1 MSSCLDAARP
11 ETAQAETTRFRP
23 AIHFTAR
30 DTWLNDPNGLV
41 FHNGLY
47 HLFFQ
52 NNPHG
57 SVWGN
62 MSWGHATSRDLLHWT
77 EHPVAIACDEAE
89 DIYSGSVVVDHGNT
103 SGFGTADAPAL
114 VAIYTS
120 AYKAASQH
128 SGTQAQSLAYST
140 DAGMTW
146 KKYDGNPVLS
156 RHSPHFRDPKV
167 FRYQGDQGACWV
179 MVAVEAQHQ
188 KVVFYRS
195 DDLKSWV
202 FLSDFGPANADAGEW
217 ECPDLFPLP
226 VDGDPD
232 NIKWVLIVN
241 VNPGAVAGGS
251 GGQYFIGSFDGIR
264 FCPDAGSLAAPAGV
278 SALGDSAA
286 AATALQQCLWL
297 DWGRDCYASVSFS
310 DAPDGRRIIIGWMN
324 NWDYANQ
331 LPTAP
336 WRSSMTIAREVR
348 LTANSGSA
356 RLIQQPVLAGGCA
369 GADLPAA
376 KDHVNADPFELE
388 HSAFRLP
395 DAVPGS
401 AHIIEAEILP
411 GSAERIEFRLF
422 GNVDGSAGTVLSYN
436 AAAAVLL
443 LDRRRSGSTG
453 FHEKFASAES
463 APLVLEDG
471 LLKLQIVVDHC
482 SVEVFAQ
489 GGKVVLTDLIF
500 PEVGNRGNW
509 LSAGNGSARILKLTT
524 STLT

>member
-1 MSSCLDAARP
+1 MSSRLDAARP
-11 ETAQAETTRFRP
+11 ETAPAETSRFRP

-41 FHNGLY
+41 FHNGVY

-52 NNPHG
+52 NNPFG

-62 MSWGHATSRDLLHWT
+62 MSWGHATSADLLHWT

-89 DIYSGSVVVDHGNT
+89 DIYSGSVVIDHANT
-103 SGFGTADAPAL
+103 SGFGTAEAPAL
-114 VAIYTS
+114 VAVYTS
-120 AYKAASQH
+120 AYKGASEH
-128 SGTQAQSLAYST
+128 CGIQAQSLAYST

-146 KKYDGNPVLS
+146 RKYGNNPVLNRNS
-156 RHSPHFRDPKV
+156 ANFRDPKV
-167 FRYQGDQGACWV
+167 FRYQGDHGACWV

-188 KVVFYRS
+188 KVVFYS
-195 DDLKSWV
+195 SKDLKSWE

-217 ECPDLFPLP
+217 ECPDLFPLK

-251 GGQYFIGSFDGIR
+251 GGQYFVGHFDGVR
-264 FCPDAGSLAAPAGV
+264 FSPDPGSVVAPAGV

-286 AATALQQCLWL
+286 AAAALQQCLWL

-310 DAPDGRRIIIGWMN
+310 NAPDGRRIVIGWMN
-324 NWDYANQ
+324 NWDYANE

-336 WRSSMTIAREVR
+336 WRSSMTLAREVR
-348 LTANSGSA
+348 LTAVNGSA
-356 RLIQQPVLAGGCA
+356 RLIQQPVLADPCA
-369 GADLPAA
+369 GEILPAGTNIM
-376 KDHVNADPFELE
+376 NADTFELWN
-388 HSAFRLP
+388 SPLRLP

-401 AHIIEAEILP
+401 AHIIEAEIAP
-411 GSAERIEFRLF
+411 GSAERVDFRLF
-422 GNVDGSAGTVLSYN
+422 GSSDGSEGAVLSYN
-436 AAAAVLL
+436 TASAQLI
-443 LDRRRSGSTG
+443 LDRRRSGNTG
-453 FHEKFASAES
+453 FHRKFPSVES

-489 GGKVVLTDLIF
+489 GGAVVLTDLIF
-500 PEVGNRGNW
+500 PESGNLENRVWAEGG
-509 LSAGNGSARILKLTT
+509 LATILKLTV